1 MLHGSWS
8 GLAHGRVNPAVP
20 LLVAVAGIAAFFVGY
35 HAVGA
40 GLAAGAVLA
49 FINALLLSGRVELAA
64 NQGDIGRALLVMQMG
79 FIVTCTIIGAAT
91 IIIVHFSVPM
101 AVAAAIAFA
110 VAQIGMLG
118 TFYLRR
124 GRTLGNME
132 SKPS

>member
-8 GLAHGRVNPAVP
+8 GLAHGRVNPAAP
-20 LLVAVAGIAAFFVGY
+20 LLAALIGIALFFAGY
-35 HAVGA
+35 RSI
-40 GLAAGAVLA
+40 GLGLVAGAVLA

-64 NQGDIGRALLVMQMG
+64 DQGDIGRALLVMQMG
-79 FIVTCTIIGAAT
+79 FVVTCSIIGAAT

-110 VAQIGMLG
+110 VSQTGMLA

-124 GRTLGNME
+124 GRALGNME